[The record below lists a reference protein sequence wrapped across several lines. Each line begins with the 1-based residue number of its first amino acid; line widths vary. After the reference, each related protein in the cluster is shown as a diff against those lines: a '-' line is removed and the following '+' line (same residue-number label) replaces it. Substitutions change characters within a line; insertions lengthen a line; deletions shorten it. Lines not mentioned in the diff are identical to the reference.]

1 MGRHAR
7 ITEEGKEN
15 LLIHSL
21 IQAISIALFQVN
33 WYLLAF
39 PTQHGYTYSRLSVI
53 VSESQ
58 AETPQDSAS
67 EGVALT
73 HLQEGIPGVSPEICF
88 DFYIAVAG
96 FQRISSCIKYNN
108 EIIIARAQVTLHL
121 NNKLPY

>member
-21 IQAISIALFQVN
+21 IQAISIAPFQVN

-39 PTQHGYTYSRLSVI
+39 PTQHGYTCSRLSVI

-58 AETPQDSAS
+58 AEAPQDSAS
-67 EGVALT
+67 EGVA
-73 HLQEGIPGVSPEICF
+73 HGQ
-88 DFYIAVAG
+88 YVA
-96 FQRISSCIKYNN
+96 
-108 EIIIARAQVTLHL
+108 ARAEIQPVKCAES
-121 NNKLPY
+121 NSS